1 MFKLKYLPILFSLL
15 IMSAYAEN
23 TEKIIENLKKTK
35 NINFDFEQNINQ
47 KIENGNC
54 TIEYPKKIFCEY
66 LGNNNKIIVSNGESL
81 IIRTSASY
89 YRYPL
94 KKTHLNY
101 ILDKNFLINKIS
113 NLKGKIING
122 SYLNYSI
129 IEGDNEINIL
139 FDNKFFN
146 LIGWQTKDIYQN
158 VNITFLSSIK
168 RNQKINKNLFNLP
181 TQN

>member
-1 MFKLKYLPILFSLL
+1 MFKLYIPVFFSLL

-35 NINFDFEQNINQ
+35 NINFNFEQNVNQ

-168 RNQKINKNLFNLP
+168 RNQKIKKNLFNLP

>member
-1 MFKLKYLPILFSLL
+1 MFKLKYLPILYSLL

-168 RNQKINKNLFNLP
+168 RNQKIKKNLFNLP

>member
-1 MFKLKYLPILFSLL
+1 MFKFKYLPVFFSLL

-35 NINFDFEQNINQ
+35 NINFDFEQNVNQ

-66 LGNNNKIIVSNGESL
+66 LGDNNKIIVSNGESL
-81 IIRTSASY
+81 VIRTSASY

-113 NLKGKIING
+113 NLEGKIIDG

-129 IEGDNEINIL
+129 LEDDNEINIL

-158 VNITFLSSIK
+158 LNITFLSSIK
-168 RNQKINKNLFNLP
+168 RNEKINKNLFILP

>member
-1 MFKLKYLPILFSLL
+1 MFKLKYLAIFFSLL

-113 NLKGKIING
+113 NLEGKIIDG

-129 IEGDNEINIL
+129 LEDDNEINIL

-158 VNITFLSSIK
+158 LNITFLSSIK
-168 RNQKINKNLFNLP
+168 RNEKINKNLFILP